1 MKAKILELLRRN
13 GDYVSGQELCK
24 ILNVSRTAVWKSIKA
39 LESEGYHI
47 EAVRNKGYRLI
58 EESSADAEKSTP
70 DIYSAHEIK
79 SRLEETSGI
88 RDVLFFDTIDST
100 NSECAR
106 RAEAGEDGGLL
117 VVSEDQTL
125 GRGRR
130 GRTWESPHG
139 VNVYFSLMIRPKV
152 SPKCAPMMTLLMALA
167 VCRGMEKIHDGQPRK
182 APNRKRTTG
191 RTPNS
196 PLIKWPND
204 IVISGRKCC
213 GMLTEMSCEED
224 YIRHV
229 VIGVGI
235 NVRHQDFAPEI
246 RDTAIALDDA
256 WDMKVKRSILIAE
269 IMNEFGPLLEE
280 FEKECDL
287 GFIRG
292 MYLDRLVNAGKKVKV
307 LSPSGDYEALARGIN
322 ENGELLVETEGGK
335 IHAINSGEVSVR
347 GVYGYV

>member
-24 ILNVSRTAVWKSIKA
+24 ILNVSRTAVWKSIRS
-39 LESEGYHI
+39 LEGEGYHI

-58 EESSADAEKSTP
+58 EDPAPGAEGKTA

-79 SRLEETSGI
+79 SRLEETSGV
-88 RDVLFFDTIDST
+88 RDVLFFETIDST

-117 VVSEDQTL
+117 IVSEDQSL

-130 GRTWESPHG
+130 GRTWESPGG

-152 SPKCAPMMTLLMALA
+152 DPKCAPMMTLLMALA
-167 VCRGMEKIHDGQPRK
+167 VCMGMEKIHDGSARK
-182 APNRKRTTG
+182 APNRKRTAG
-191 RTPNS
+191 RTPDS

-235 NVRHQDFAPEI
+235 NVRHQDFAPDI
-246 RDTAIALDDA
+246 RDTAISLDDA
-256 WDMKVKRSILIAE
+256 WNMKVKRSILIAE

-280 FEKECDL
+280 FEKRSDL
-287 GFIRG
+287 GFVRG
-292 MYLDRLVNAGKKVKV
+292 LYLDRLVNAGKKVRV

-322 ENGELLVETEGGK
+322 ENGELLVETPDGV
-335 IHAINSGEVSVR
+335 IHEINSGEVSVR

>member
-246 RDTAIALDDA
+246 RDTAISLDDA
-256 WDMKVKRSILIAE
+256 WDMKVTRSILIAE